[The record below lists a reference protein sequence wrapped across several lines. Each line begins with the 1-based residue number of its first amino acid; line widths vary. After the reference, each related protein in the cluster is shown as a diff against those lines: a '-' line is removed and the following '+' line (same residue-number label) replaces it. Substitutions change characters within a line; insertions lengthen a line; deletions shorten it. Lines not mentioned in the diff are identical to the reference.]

1 MENRKN
7 FIIVFS
13 IIFSIVSLW
22 FNSCSLFNKDKNLSD
37 GWVYV
42 KEKDYATALKKFRF
56 DYNKFPDSLDI
67 VVGMFYV
74 HFVYGQNDSAKKY
87 LSESFKNSENDDK
100 SLFIGS
106 LYYREKNYDSC
117 NLYYEQYV
125 GKNSPNYDPYIISTV
140 IKSNSFHKIGLSSEY
155 LTKNYEFVYNV
166 LKTITNISDSLDINK
181 DEDRIKIFDY
191 INKLEE

>member
-7 FIIVFS
+7 FIVVFS
-13 IIFSIVSLW
+13 ILLILF
-22 FNSCSLFNKDKNLSD
+22 FYSCSLFNQNENLSD

-42 KEKDYATALKKFRF
+42 KEKDYATALKKFRL
-56 DYNKFPDSLDI
+56 DYEKNPDSLDI

-87 LSESFKNSENDDK
+87 LTESFKISENDDK
-100 SLFIGS
+100 NLFIGS
-106 LYYREKNYDSC
+106 LYYREKDYDSC
-117 NLYYEQYV
+117 NFFYEKYV
-125 GKNSPNYDPYIISTV
+125 EKNSPFYDPYLISSV
-140 IKSNSFHKIGLSSEY
+140 IKSNSFHKIGLSCEY
-155 LTKNYEFVYNV
+155 LTKNYQFVYDV

-181 DEDRIKIFDY
+181 DEDRIIIFDY